1 MLVIGRL
8 EVSAPKNKKIAK
20 AAEPTS
26 LRPKRGKDKLIRLDD
41 LIPKQN
47 VTGGRKLLFG
57 VTDER
62 NHKHQPKIES

>member
-1 MLVIGRL
+1 M
-8 EVSAPKNKKIAK
+8 SAPKNKKNAR
-20 AAEPTS
+20 AAEPTN

-57 VTDER
+57 VADET
-62 NHKHQPKIES
+62 NTNINQ